1 MNVEEALELVER
13 VLPPG
18 SLTPVKVLVFRQAWM
33 NKEYGVIA
41 KESGYDVGYIR
52 EAGAQLWRSL
62 SLALQEPVK
71 KKNFRVLLQQ
81 RFGLLPIKP
90 PTVNPST
97 ALQSS
102 DIPDFPS
109 GPVPLHSKFY
119 IDRPNIE
126 LKAYTEL
133 TKPGN
138 LLHIKAPAMM
148 GKSSFLLRL
157 IEYAQKLDYQVV
169 NLDFKQ
175 ADAETFSNLTRFLR
189 WFCSNV
195 SYQLDLEPRLDQYW
209 SEDMGSKTSC
219 TLYFT
224 QYLLKHI
231 NTPVVLA
238 LNDFDH
244 VLNHPSLA
252 YEISLLLRS
261 WYENAKQVDLL
272 QKLRLVL
279 VYTELSPSYLQPD
292 STLFT
297 NIGQV
302 IELPEFDLLQVQTLA
317 QRYGLGW
324 TTIKPVQQLMS
335 RVGGHPYLVQLALYG
350 VWNQSVG
357 LESKNSVLRLK
368 G

>member
-1 MNVEEALELVER
+1 MNVEEALELIEC

-33 NKEYGVIA
+33 DKEYGVIA

-62 SLALQEPVK
+62 SLALREPVK

-81 RFGLLPIKP
+81 RFGILPAKL
-90 PTVNPST
+90 PTANGSDSPQT
-97 ALQSS
+97 S
-102 DIPDFPS
+102 DIPDYPS

-119 IDRPNIE
+119 IDRPTVE
-126 LKAYTEL
+126 SKAYTEI

-157 IEYAQKLDYQVV
+157 IEHAQTLDYRVV
-169 NLDFKQ
+169 DLDFKQ

-189 WFCSNV
+189 WFCINV
-195 SYQLDLEPRLDQYW
+195 SYQLDIEPRLDLYW
-209 SEDMGSKTSC
+209 SEDMGSKASC

-224 QYLLKHI
+224 KYLLKHVS
-231 NTPVVLA
+231 TPVVLA
-238 LNDFDH
+238 LNDFDY
-244 VLNHPSLA
+244 VLSHPALA
-252 YEISLLLRS
+252 QEISLLLRS
-261 WYENAKQVDLL
+261 WYESAKQIELL

-279 VYTELSPSYLQPD
+279 IYTDTSSAYWQPS
-292 STLFT
+292 SSLFT

-302 IELPEFDLLQVQTLA
+302 IELPEFDMLQVQTLA

-324 TTIKPVQQLMS
+324 TSSKPVEQLMS
-335 RVGGHPYLVQLALYG
+335 QVGGHPYLVQLALYG
-350 VWNQSVG
+350 AWNQTLTVN
-357 LESKNSVLRLK
+357 SKTPALK
-368 G
+368 S